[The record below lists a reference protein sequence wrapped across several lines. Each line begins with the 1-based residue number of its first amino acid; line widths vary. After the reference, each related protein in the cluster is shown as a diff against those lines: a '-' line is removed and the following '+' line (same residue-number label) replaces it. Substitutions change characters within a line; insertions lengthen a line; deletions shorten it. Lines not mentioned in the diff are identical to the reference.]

1 MHTSG
6 KRNFAPRNEADGGR
20 MDSNKH
26 ANDRKHPIL
35 RPLCLGLFLAL
46 GATSVQAQ
54 TIPAKA
60 SAALDPQLASA
71 SPQVQD
77 VARWIADS
85 RDNSNLPYLLIDKVN
100 AQVFAFDRSGKLEGS
115 APALLG
121 MAKGDRLLVSNAMAV
136 DDIPPESRITPAGR
150 FLSRLAIDNHG
161 AELLVIDYDAAIS
174 LHPVVKGTPEE
185 RRAERLGSATSEDN
199 RISHGCI
206 NVPKDFYATVV
217 SPTFTRTRGVVYI
230 LPESGSA
237 AALFGMQAPTDVAGA
252 SGTTAINARAGQS
265 IQVSAPK

>member
-121 MAKGDRLLVSNAMAV
+121 MVAHA
-136 DDIPPESRITPAGR
+136 ITRP
-150 FLSRLAIDNHG
+150 LA
-161 AELLVIDYDAAIS
+161 
-174 LHPVVKGTPEE
+174 
-185 RRAERLGSATSEDN
+185 
-199 RISHGCI
+199 
-206 NVPKDFYATVV
+206 
-217 SPTFTRTRGVVYI
+217 
-230 LPESGSA
+230 
-237 AALFGMQAPTDVAGA
+237 
-252 SGTTAINARAGQS
+252 
-265 IQVSAPK
+265 